1 MQWRGSLA
9 ALFIAMGCV
18 SKKEMTVDLNR
29 LILGKSYNSTK
40 VFRTAQHVVQAILL
54 GIVVP
59 LLILLLIWDLTDNPN
74 PVPAVV
80 VIAGLVMLCF
90 FFSYVFVVPDD
101 LTSSATDRTLAIAS
115 KIFAYTSRGLTPE
128 AALGASKIILS
139 ETIASAI
146 CFTDGK
152 QVLASWGEDSAK
164 CPAGTPVVLRTTLN
178 VINSGE
184 QSVFSR
190 DASTETGGYFPRLRA
205 GIVAP
210 LTVRGH
216 CVGTLE
222 LYYPRLSSVDMR
234 QTALAS
240 GFADLI
246 STQLA
251 SFELERQDELTARV
265 ELRALQSQVDPHFLF
280 NTISTIVSLVRT
292 EPDKARSLLID
303 FSNYYRQTLSDS
315 DTLTTLEHEVEQGTR
330 YINLMQARYGD
341 GRLRVSVD
349 IDFEVRDSMVPPFI
363 LQPLLEN
370 CIKHAQ
376 RETEPLSIRVRAF
389 ETDDGL
395 EIIVED
401 DGIGMSE
408 EFQKKLFDEF
418 AQEENGV
425 RTQYKGTGLGMPISK
440 KYIELMGGTITV
452 DSRKGVGTTFTVEI
466 PMELTNAEKVEKT
479 KPLVQ
484 HNDLKGIKVL
494 LAEDNDLNAEL
505 ATILLEDLG
514 MTVTRAA
521 DGQEVV
527 DLFAEYPA
535 GTYDIILMDIM
546 MPKMDGHQAAKAIR
560 AMYADRPDAEEI
572 PIIALSANAFSEDV
586 QASQDAGMN
595 GHVSKPLNMEEVTKV
610 IERNLNRP

>member
-1 MQWRGSLA
+1 M
-9 ALFIAMGCV
+9 
-18 SKKEMTVDLNR
+18 DLNR

-54 GIVVP
+54 GVVVP
-59 LLILLLIWDLTDNPN
+59 ALILLLIWDLTDNPN
-74 PVPAVV
+74 PVPGVV

-164 CPAGTPVVLRTTLN
+164 CPAGTPVVLKTTLS
-178 VINSGE
+178 VIETGE

-190 DASTETGGYFPRLRA
+190 DTSNETGGYFPRLRA

-222 LYYPRLSSVDMR
+222 LYYPRLSSIDMR

-303 FSNYYRQTLSDS
+303 F
-315 DTLTTLEHEVEQGTR
+315 
-330 YINLMQARYGD
+330 
-341 GRLRVSVD
+341 
-349 IDFEVRDSMVPPFI
+349 
-363 LQPLLEN
+363 
-370 CIKHAQ
+370 
-376 RETEPLSIRVRAF
+376 
-389 ETDDGL
+389 
-395 EIIVED
+395 
-401 DGIGMSE
+401 
-408 EFQKKLFDEF
+408 
-418 AQEENGV
+418 
-425 RTQYKGTGLGMPISK
+425 PI
-440 KYIELMGGTITV
+440 ITV
-452 DSRKGVGTTFTVEI
+452 RRFLTPIRSPRSSTRWNRALVISILCRPGMATAVCASRSTSTLRCATAWCRRLSCSRCSKTASSMRSARSSRFLFVLGLSRPMTAWRSSSKTT
-466 PMELTNAEKVEKT
+466 A
-479 KPLVQ
+479 
-484 HNDLKGIKVL
+484 
-494 LAEDNDLNAEL
+494 
-505 ATILLEDLG
+505 
-514 MTVTRAA
+514 
-521 DGQEVV
+521 
-527 DLFAEYPA
+527 
-535 GTYDIILMDIM
+535 
-546 MPKMDGHQAAKAIR
+546 
-560 AMYADRPDAEEI
+560 
-572 PIIALSANAFSEDV
+572 SE
-586 QASQDAGMN
+586 
-595 GHVSKPLNMEEVTKV
+595 
-610 IERNLNRP
+610 

>member
-9 ALFIAMGCV
+9 SLFIAMGCV
-18 SKKEMTVDLNR
+18 GKKEMTVDLNR

-222 LYYPRLSSVDMR
+222 LYYPRLSSIDMR

-315 DTLTTLEHEVEQGTR
+315 DTLTTLE
-330 YINLMQARYGD
+330 
-341 GRLRVSVD
+341 
-349 IDFEVRDSMVPPFI
+349 
-363 LQPLLEN
+363 
-370 CIKHAQ
+370 
-376 RETEPLSIRVRAF
+376 REAEPLSIYVRAF

-408 EFQKKLFDEF
+408 EVCAHLFKQHRLEEPESITADGSVKRGCGLALFNVLQRIHFFYGEDSGMRVKS
-418 AQEENGV
+418 QE
-425 RTQYKGTGLGMPISK
+425 
-440 KYIELMGGTITV
+440 
-452 DSRKGVGTTFTVEI
+452 GVGTQVIVELNGE
-466 PMELTNAEKVEKT
+466 PHEPAPLTA
-479 KPLVQ
+479 
-484 HNDLKGIKVL
+484 
-494 LAEDNDLNAEL
+494 
-505 ATILLEDLG
+505 
-514 MTVTRAA
+514 
-521 DGQEVV
+521 
-527 DLFAEYPA
+527 
-535 GTYDIILMDIM
+535 
-546 MPKMDGHQAAKAIR
+546 
-560 AMYADRPDAEEI
+560 
-572 PIIALSANAFSEDV
+572 
-586 QASQDAGMN
+586 
-595 GHVSKPLNMEEVTKV
+595 
-610 IERNLNRP
+610 

>member
-1 MQWRGSLA
+1 M
-9 ALFIAMGCV
+9 
-18 SKKEMTVDLNR
+18 
-29 LILGKSYNSTK
+29 
-40 VFRTAQHVVQAILL
+40 
-54 GIVVP
+54 
-59 LLILLLIWDLTDNPN
+59 
-74 PVPAVV
+74 
-80 VIAGLVMLCF
+80 
-90 FFSYVFVVPDD
+90 
-101 LTSSATDRTLAIAS
+101 
-115 KIFAYTSRGLTPE
+115 
-128 AALGASKIILS
+128 
-139 ETIASAI
+139 
-146 CFTDGK
+146 
-152 QVLASWGEDSAK
+152 LASWGEDSAK

-222 LYYPRLSSVDMR
+222 LYYPRLSSIDMR

-349 IDFEVRDSMVPPFI
+349 IDFEVRDCMVPPFI

-370 CIKHAQ
+370 
-376 RETEPLSIRVRAF
+376 
-389 ETDDGL
+389 
-395 EIIVED
+395 
-401 DGIGMSE
+401 
-408 EFQKKLFDEF
+408 
-418 AQEENGV
+418 
-425 RTQYKGTGLGMPISK
+425 
-440 KYIELMGGTITV
+440 
-452 DSRKGVGTTFTVEI
+452 
-466 PMELTNAEKVEKT
+466 
-479 KPLVQ
+479 
-484 HNDLKGIKVL
+484 
-494 LAEDNDLNAEL
+494 
-505 ATILLEDLG
+505 
-514 MTVTRAA
+514 
-521 DGQEVV
+521 
-527 DLFAEYPA
+527 
-535 GTYDIILMDIM
+535 
-546 MPKMDGHQAAKAIR
+546 
-560 AMYADRPDAEEI
+560 
-572 PIIALSANAFSEDV
+572 
-586 QASQDAGMN
+586 
-595 GHVSKPLNMEEVTKV
+595 
-610 IERNLNRP
+610 

>member
-18 SKKEMTVDLNR
+18 GKKEMTVDLNR

-222 LYYPRLSSVDMR
+222 LYYPRLSSIDMR

-251 SFELERQDELTARV
+251 SFELERQDELKARV

-315 DTLTTLEHEVEQGTR
+315 DTLTTLE
-330 YINLMQARYGD
+330 
-341 GRLRVSVD
+341 
-349 IDFEVRDSMVPPFI
+349 
-363 LQPLLEN
+363 
-370 CIKHAQ
+370 
-376 RETEPLSIRVRAF
+376 RETEPLSIHVRAF

-408 EFQKKLFDEF
+408 EVCAHLFEQHRLEEPESITADGSVKRGCGLALFNVLQRIHFFYGEDSGMRVKS
-418 AQEENGV
+418 QE
-425 RTQYKGTGLGMPISK
+425 
-440 KYIELMGGTITV
+440 
-452 DSRKGVGTTFTVEI
+452 GVGTQVIVELNGE
-466 PMELTNAEKVEKT
+466 PHEPAPLTA
-479 KPLVQ
+479 
-484 HNDLKGIKVL
+484 
-494 LAEDNDLNAEL
+494 
-505 ATILLEDLG
+505 
-514 MTVTRAA
+514 
-521 DGQEVV
+521 
-527 DLFAEYPA
+527 
-535 GTYDIILMDIM
+535 
-546 MPKMDGHQAAKAIR
+546 
-560 AMYADRPDAEEI
+560 
-572 PIIALSANAFSEDV
+572 
-586 QASQDAGMN
+586 
-595 GHVSKPLNMEEVTKV
+595 
-610 IERNLNRP
+610 

>member
-1 MQWRGSLA
+1 MERVACGPLYCY
-9 ALFIAMGCV
+9 GCYGQ
-18 SKKEMTVDLNR
+18 EGMTVDLNR

-54 GIVVP
+54 GVVIP
-59 LLILLLIWDLTDNPN
+59 ALILLLIWDLTDNPN
-74 PVPAVV
+74 PVPGVV

-115 KIFAYTSRGLTPE
+115 KLFAYTSRGLTPE

-216 CVGTLE
+216 CVGT
-222 LYYPRLSSVDMR
+222 
-234 QTALAS
+234 
-240 GFADLI
+240 
-246 STQLA
+246 
-251 SFELERQDELTARV
+251 LERQDELTARV

-376 RETEPLSIRVRAF
+376 RETEPLSIHVRAF

-408 EFQKKLFDEF
+408 EVCAHLFEQHRREEPESITADGSVKRGCGLALFNVLQRIHFFYGEDSGMRVKS
-418 AQEENGV
+418 QE
-425 RTQYKGTGLGMPISK
+425 
-440 KYIELMGGTITV
+440 
-452 DSRKGVGTTFTVEI
+452 GVGTQVIVELNGEPHEPA
-466 PMELTNAEKVEKT
+466 PMKV
-479 KPLVQ
+479 
-484 HNDLKGIKVL
+484 
-494 LAEDNDLNAEL
+494 
-505 ATILLEDLG
+505 
-514 MTVTRAA
+514 
-521 DGQEVV
+521 
-527 DLFAEYPA
+527 
-535 GTYDIILMDIM
+535 
-546 MPKMDGHQAAKAIR
+546 
-560 AMYADRPDAEEI
+560 
-572 PIIALSANAFSEDV
+572 
-586 QASQDAGMN
+586 
-595 GHVSKPLNMEEVTKV
+595 
-610 IERNLNRP
+610 

>member
-80 VIAGLVMLCF
+80 VIAGLVMLC

-222 LYYPRLSSVDMR
+222 LYYPRLSSIDMR

-315 DTLTTLEHEVEQGTR
+315 DTLTTLE
-330 YINLMQARYGD
+330 
-341 GRLRVSVD
+341 
-349 IDFEVRDSMVPPFI
+349 
-363 LQPLLEN
+363 
-370 CIKHAQ
+370 
-376 RETEPLSIRVRAF
+376 REAEPLSIYVRAF

-408 EFQKKLFDEF
+408 EVCAHLFEQHRLEEPESITADGSVKRGCGLALFNVLQRIHFFYGEDSGMRVKS
-418 AQEENGV
+418 QE
-425 RTQYKGTGLGMPISK
+425 
-440 KYIELMGGTITV
+440 
-452 DSRKGVGTTFTVEI
+452 GVGTQVIVELNGE
-466 PMELTNAEKVEKT
+466 PHEPAPLTA
-479 KPLVQ
+479 
-484 HNDLKGIKVL
+484 
-494 LAEDNDLNAEL
+494 
-505 ATILLEDLG
+505 
-514 MTVTRAA
+514 
-521 DGQEVV
+521 
-527 DLFAEYPA
+527 
-535 GTYDIILMDIM
+535 
-546 MPKMDGHQAAKAIR
+546 
-560 AMYADRPDAEEI
+560 
-572 PIIALSANAFSEDV
+572 
-586 QASQDAGMN
+586 
-595 GHVSKPLNMEEVTKV
+595 
-610 IERNLNRP
+610 

>member
-1 MQWRGSLA
+1 MERVACGPLYCY
-9 ALFIAMGCV
+9 GCDR
-18 SKKEMTVDLNR
+18 KKGMTVDLNR

-59 LLILLLIWDLTDNPN
+59 ALILLLIWDLTDNPN

-222 LYYPRLSSVDMR
+222 LYYPRLSSIDMR

-240 GFADLI
+240 GFAEIL

-251 SFELERQDELTARV
+251 IHELEVQKELTARAEV
-265 ELRALQSQVDPHFLF
+265 RALQAQINPHFLF
-280 NTISTIVSLVRT
+280 NTLNTIASFTRTDPLRARELLREFSSFYRATLDNSGSLIPVSREVAQTKRYLT
-292 EPDKARSLLID
+292 FEKARFGEDRVLATFDVSED
-303 FSNYYRQTLSDS
+303 VE
-315 DTLTTLEHEVEQGTR
+315 DTLVPAFVIQPIVENAVRHG
-330 YINLMQARYGD
+330 MGD
-341 GRLRVSVD
+341 GDALQ
-349 IDFEVRDSMVPPFI
+349 IDVTVHQDGDDAI
-363 LQPLLEN
+363 LIAVADN
-370 CIKHAQ
+370 G
-376 RETEPLSIRVRAF
+376 V
-389 ETDDGL
+389 
-395 EIIVED
+395 
-401 DGIGMSE
+401 GMDE
-408 EFQKKLFDEF
+408 GTAARLFDERS
-418 AQEENGV
+418 ARPDASSPQGGGAGV
-425 RTQYKGTGLGMPISK
+425 AMHNISERIHRFYGPHSYTRVESAPGKGT
-440 KYIELMGGTITV
+440 
-452 DSRKGVGTTFTVEI
+452 
-466 PMELTNAEKVEKT
+466 
-479 KPLVQ
+479 
-484 HNDLKGIKVL
+484 KVL
-494 LAEDNDLNAEL
+494 LHLDLSES
-505 ATILLEDLG
+505 IFDI
-514 MTVTRAA
+514 
-521 DGQEVV
+521 QE
-527 DLFAEYPA
+527 
-535 GTYDIILMDIM
+535 
-546 MPKMDGHQAAKAIR
+546 
-560 AMYADRPDAEEI
+560 
-572 PIIALSANAFSEDV
+572 
-586 QASQDAGMN
+586 
-595 GHVSKPLNMEEVTKV
+595 
-610 IERNLNRP
+610 

>member
-18 SKKEMTVDLNR
+18 SGKEMTVDLNR

-222 LYYPRLSSVDMR
+222 LYYPRLSSIDMR

-251 SFELERQDELTARV
+251 HLIRR
-265 ELRALQSQVDPHFLF
+265 
-280 NTISTIVSLVRT
+280 VSLKPGSLAPPRTINNIPCLAMLVIPLQRIMGPMNSFYSATGPHHARHAQKRPSCGNDSPGVDQVKAPNAVVLGVMRRRSVPGRTCSSRRPTLSALAFHLSCGMVAQSLPVRSPGPT
-292 EPDKARSLLID
+292 CLIPWGRLWQVVGFLLAACAIIIWPARRGFRSLPPLSTWWSGHHGKSAGWRVGLAPWLQ
-303 FSNYYRQTLSDS
+303 FRKSNAEPGRIRCGTLSSTPDPAYLGSFVKVYQPDFDS
-315 DTLTTLEHEVEQGTR
+315 
-330 YINLMQARYGD
+330 
-341 GRLRVSVD
+341 
-349 IDFEVRDSMVPPFI
+349 VP
-363 LQPLLEN
+363 L
-370 CIKHAQ
+370 
-376 RETEPLSIRVRAF
+376 
-389 ETDDGL
+389 
-395 EIIVED
+395 
-401 DGIGMSE
+401 
-408 EFQKKLFDEF
+408 
-418 AQEENGV
+418 
-425 RTQYKGTGLGMPISK
+425 
-440 KYIELMGGTITV
+440 
-452 DSRKGVGTTFTVEI
+452 
-466 PMELTNAEKVEKT
+466 
-479 KPLVQ
+479 
-484 HNDLKGIKVL
+484 
-494 LAEDNDLNAEL
+494 
-505 ATILLEDLG
+505 
-514 MTVTRAA
+514 
-521 DGQEVV
+521 
-527 DLFAEYPA
+527 
-535 GTYDIILMDIM
+535 
-546 MPKMDGHQAAKAIR
+546 
-560 AMYADRPDAEEI
+560 
-572 PIIALSANAFSEDV
+572 
-586 QASQDAGMN
+586 
-595 GHVSKPLNMEEVTKV
+595 
-610 IERNLNRP
+610 

>member
-1 MQWRGSLA
+1 
-9 ALFIAMGCV
+9 
-18 SKKEMTVDLNR
+18 MTVDLNR

-222 LYYPRLSSVDMR
+222 LYYPRLSSIDMR

-251 SFELERQDELTARV
+251 SFELERQDELKARV

-315 DTLTTLEHEVEQGTR
+315 DTLTTLE
-330 YINLMQARYGD
+330 
-341 GRLRVSVD
+341 
-349 IDFEVRDSMVPPFI
+349 
-363 LQPLLEN
+363 
-370 CIKHAQ
+370 
-376 RETEPLSIRVRAF
+376 RETEPLSIHVRAF

-408 EFQKKLFDEF
+408 EVCAHLFEQHRLEEPESITADGSVKRGCGLALFNVLQRIHFFYGEDSGMRVKS
-418 AQEENGV
+418 QE
-425 RTQYKGTGLGMPISK
+425 
-440 KYIELMGGTITV
+440 
-452 DSRKGVGTTFTVEI
+452 GVGTQVIVELNGE
-466 PMELTNAEKVEKT
+466 PHEPAPLTA
-479 KPLVQ
+479 
-484 HNDLKGIKVL
+484 
-494 LAEDNDLNAEL
+494 
-505 ATILLEDLG
+505 
-514 MTVTRAA
+514 
-521 DGQEVV
+521 
-527 DLFAEYPA
+527 
-535 GTYDIILMDIM
+535 
-546 MPKMDGHQAAKAIR
+546 
-560 AMYADRPDAEEI
+560 
-572 PIIALSANAFSEDV
+572 
-586 QASQDAGMN
+586 
-595 GHVSKPLNMEEVTKV
+595 
-610 IERNLNRP
+610 

>member
-18 SKKEMTVDLNR
+18 SKKGMTVDLNR

-152 QVLASWGEDSAK
+152 Q
-164 CPAGTPVVLRTTLN
+164 
-178 VINSGE
+178 INSGE

-222 LYYPRLSSVDMR
+222 LYYPRLSSIDMR

-349 IDFEVRDSMVPPFI
+349 IDFEVRDSLVPPFI

-408 EFQKKLFDEF
+408 EVCAHLFEQHRREEPESITADGSIKRGCGLALFNVLQRIHFFYGEDSGMRVES
-418 AQEENGV
+418 QE
-425 RTQYKGTGLGMPISK
+425 
-440 KYIELMGGTITV
+440 
-452 DSRKGVGTTFTVEI
+452 DVGTQVIVELNGE
-466 PMELTNAEKVEKT
+466 PHEPAPLTA
-479 KPLVQ
+479 
-484 HNDLKGIKVL
+484 
-494 LAEDNDLNAEL
+494 
-505 ATILLEDLG
+505 
-514 MTVTRAA
+514 
-521 DGQEVV
+521 
-527 DLFAEYPA
+527 
-535 GTYDIILMDIM
+535 
-546 MPKMDGHQAAKAIR
+546 
-560 AMYADRPDAEEI
+560 
-572 PIIALSANAFSEDV
+572 
-586 QASQDAGMN
+586 
-595 GHVSKPLNMEEVTKV
+595 
-610 IERNLNRP
+610 

>member
-18 SKKEMTVDLNR
+18 GKKEMTVDLNR

-115 KIFAYTSRGLTPE
+115 IIFAYTSRGLTPE

-222 LYYPRLSSVDMR
+222 LYYPRLSSIDMR

-251 SFELERQDELTARV
+251 SFELERQDELTGRV

-349 IDFEVRDSMVPPFI
+349 IDFEVRDCMVPPFI

-376 RETEPLSIRVRAF
+376 RETEPLSIHVRAF

-408 EFQKKLFDEF
+408 EVCAHLFEQHRLEEPESITADGSVKRGCGLALFNVLQRIHFFYGEDSGMRVKS
-418 AQEENGV
+418 QE
-425 RTQYKGTGLGMPISK
+425 
-440 KYIELMGGTITV
+440 
-452 DSRKGVGTTFTVEI
+452 GVGTQVIVELNGE
-466 PMELTNAEKVEKT
+466 PHEPAPLTA
-479 KPLVQ
+479 
-484 HNDLKGIKVL
+484 
-494 LAEDNDLNAEL
+494 
-505 ATILLEDLG
+505 
-514 MTVTRAA
+514 
-521 DGQEVV
+521 
-527 DLFAEYPA
+527 
-535 GTYDIILMDIM
+535 
-546 MPKMDGHQAAKAIR
+546 
-560 AMYADRPDAEEI
+560 
-572 PIIALSANAFSEDV
+572 
-586 QASQDAGMN
+586 
-595 GHVSKPLNMEEVTKV
+595 
-610 IERNLNRP
+610 